1 MAQSIDELRRDIE
14 LAMQDDDRMFSE
26 LRAQLERARAFLQQ
40 DRTRALRQELW
51 AHDAR

>member
-1 MAQSIDELRRDIE
+1 MAQSIDELRREIE

-40 DRTRALRQELW
+40 DRSRSPRQELW
-51 AHDAR
+51 AQDVR